1 MWLVLAIASFAVA
14 VVFSMLGQGGGVMY
28 TPLQVWLG
36 IDFHQAATTSLFLIM
51 VTSLAASLVFRKAG
65 RIDLPLAI
73 VLESV
78 TAAGAFGG
86 GLASDRLSARVLS
99 ILFAVVVASAA
110 VFMIRQMKERR
121 PRSKPLAGRFRW
133 RRTLGEQTYSVNLAI
148 ALPISFL
155 AGTLSAMMGIG
166 GGVIKVPLM
175 VLALGIPTEIAV
187 GSSAL
192 MVGMTAGGGFAG
204 HVLSGHWSW
213 RISLILAVAVFI
225 GAQIGSRISVGLDSR
240 KLKRRFG
247 WFLVVIAGTMLF
259 RAFG

>member
-36 IDFHQAATTSLFLIM
+36 IEFHQAATTSLFLIM
-51 VTSLAASLVFRKAG
+51 VTSLGSSLVFRKAG
-65 RIDLPLAI
+65 RIDLPMAI

-86 GLASDRLSARVLS
+86 GLVSRWLSARVLA
-99 ILFAVVVASAA
+99 ILFAIVVASAA
-110 VFMIRQMKERR
+110 VFMIRPMKDRR
-121 PRSKPLAGRFRW
+121 SRSKVPTGRFRW

-148 ALPISFL
+148 ALPISII
-155 AGTLSAMMGIG
+155 AGLLSAMMGIG
-166 GGVIKVPLM
+166 GGIIKVPLM
-175 VLALGIPTEIAV
+175 VLVLGIPTDIAV

-192 MVGMTAGGGFAG
+192 MVGLTAGGGFAG
-204 HVLSGHWSW
+204 HLLSGHWNW
-213 RISLILAVAVFI
+213 RISLILAVVVFV
-225 GAQIGSRISVGLDSR
+225 GAQIGSRISVRLDSR
-240 KLKRRFG
+240 RLKKGFG